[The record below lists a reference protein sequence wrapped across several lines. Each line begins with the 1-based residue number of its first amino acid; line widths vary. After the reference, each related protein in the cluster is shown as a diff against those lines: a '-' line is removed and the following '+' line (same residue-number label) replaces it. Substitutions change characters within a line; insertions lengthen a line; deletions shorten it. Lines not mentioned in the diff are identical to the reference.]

1 VNISPWYIFTWDWSL
16 TFAGVAHKMILFF
29 SYIRQNCHCRGVGLT
44 SHSIS
49 EMMMMMMITWPCL
62 VIVIMYNYNCVD
74 DDNADDNDDDD
85 NEGKNHDKST

>member
-1 VNISPWYIFTWDWSL
+1 VRASSRTALTRFCIFL
-16 TFAGVAHKMILFF
+16 LLFVERCLPR
-29 SYIRQNCHCRGVGLT
+29 SAAKRHERSDQLLHD
-44 SHSIS
+44 SIS